1 MSQNLFQYKIELF
14 SLPEVIECK
23 DKELKAKLRKIT
35 SKEEA
40 EKILEEIRNAN
51 SIHSN

>member
-23 DKELKAKLRKIT
+23 DKELKSKLRKIT
-35 SKEEA
+35 TKEEA
-40 EKILEEIRNAN
+40 EKILEEIKNAN
-51 SIHSN
+51 SLHSD